1 MKTESQDTPL
11 VLDGKDLHAAIGE
24 VVGRH
29 LDLSR
34 YHLFLFGSEING
46 TAIRGSDVDIGI
58 LGEESVPGRI
68 MERIRADLESLRT
81 LRRFD
86 VVDLLGVDVSFRRV
100 ALRNA
105 EKL

>member
-1 MKTESQDTPL
+1 MEITSQETPL
-11 VLDGKDLHAAIGE
+11 VLSGKDLHAAIKDI
-24 VVGRH
+24 VSRH

-34 YHLFLFGSEING
+34 YRLFLFGSEIAG
-46 TAIRGSDVDIGI
+46 TAMRGSDVDIGI

-68 MERIRADLESLRT
+68 MERIRADLEALRT

-86 VVDLLGVDVSFRRV
+86 VVDFFGVDQSFKRV

-105 EKL
+105 KKL